1 MSSLNPAYAVT
12 RLSVD
17 KLIMLTVRFSISYEL
32 IPQGGKPKGKPLVH
46 LLKGEGRGGE
56 AGGGRGITCEVRCV
70 WKIVSKS
77 CSDHVMRLYIHP
89 SVEPVTCEINSGR
102 QVGQRGGGEALPGLG
117 RGVGGTEQRSP
128 SSPSTSRKRCQEVA
142 PYLSSGFSGLASG
155 TDTVAG
161 APPLHCPV
169 ESGISHLPL
178 SQSVSVCEKQ
188 ACGPVS
194 LYML

>member
-17 KLIMLTVRFSISYEL
+17 KLIMLTVRFSIYEL
-32 IPQGGKPKGKPLVH
+32 IPQGGKPKGKPLVR
-46 LLKGEGRGGE
+46 LLKGEGRSGE

-77 CSDHVMRLYIHP
+77 CSDDVMRLYIHP
-89 SVEPVTCEINSGR
+89 SVEPVTCEINPGR

-117 RGVGGTEQRSP
+117 RGVGGTEQLSP

-155 TDTVAG
+155 TDTA
-161 APPLHCPV
+161 ASPLP
-169 ESGISHLPL
+169 SGIWNL
-178 SQSVSVCEKQ
+178 SSTS
-188 ACGPVS
+188 
-194 LYML
+194 